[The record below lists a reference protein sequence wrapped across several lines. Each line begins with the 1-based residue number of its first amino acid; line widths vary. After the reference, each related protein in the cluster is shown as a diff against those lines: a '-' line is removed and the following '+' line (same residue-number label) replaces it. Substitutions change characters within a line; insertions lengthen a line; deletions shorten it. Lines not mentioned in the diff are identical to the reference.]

1 MDRKRESER
10 RRGYNQYCSAAR
22 SLDVIGDRWTLLL
35 IRDLLVGPKRYKDL
49 LDGLPGIG
57 TNLLADR
64 LRKLEAAG
72 LISRRALPPPA
83 GSTVYELT
91 DDGQALEPVVAALAW
106 WGLRYVGRPRN
117 GESHLPGPYF
127 MAMRTT
133 FRPEVARKV
142 KATFEFEIDDRY
154 FMVQVNDGQCL
165 TRQGH
170 AERPDVALKLD
181 IATFNALLLERLSPA
196 DALASGRVKLE
207 GDPKGLHR
215 FVRLFSFQTAQ
226 EHVKQGKTTPA
237 GLAPGVAKKS

>member
-1 MDRKRESER
+1 MIIGMAAKRESER
-10 RRGYNQYCSAAR
+10 RRSYNQYCSLAR

-64 LRKLEAAG
+64 LHELEAAG
-72 LISRRALPPPA
+72 LVSRRALPPPS

-91 DDGQALEPVVAALAW
+91 DDGQSLEPVVAAMAW
-106 WGLRYVGRPRN
+106 WGLRFIGRPRT

-133 FRPEVARKV
+133 FRSEVAGKV
-142 KATFEFEIDDRY
+142 KTTFEFEIDERY
-154 FMVQVNDGQCL
+154 FTIHVNYGRCV
-165 TRQGH
+165 TRQGR
-170 AERPDVALKLD
+170 AEHPDVALKLD
-181 IATFNALLLERLSPA
+181 ISTFNALLLERLSPA

-207 GDPKGLHR
+207 GDPRGLDR

-226 EHVKQGKTTPA
+226 EHVKQGKT
-237 GLAPGVAKKS
+237 SF